1 MSFFYASRPLTTATS
16 IVSTAF
22 TRFTSTSSSSNR
34 SWYVVSFSRWPFA
47 KDGAADAFDAVEG
60 APRSCRRFAASTR
73 WPTNWSLKAVLVV
86 LVVLA
91 LLPVLAVLAVL
102 ALLARLAAEG
112 SLQNDDVAGE
122 QRGACGAGDGKTDA
136 FEKHLADVLDDCL
149 VVGVKVGGREGVQTL
164 DHDDKVIGGER
175 EAEEEN
181 GDGAGGGGGEGGGE
195 EIGEKEVCGGSVVRG
210 VWELDPVP
218 EKATGEIGEETR
230 SKFAVGGC

>member
-1 MSFFYASRPLTTATS
+1 MLA
-16 IVSTAF
+16 
-22 TRFTSTSSSSNR
+22 
-34 SWYVVSFSRWPFA
+34 
-47 KDGAADAFDAVEG
+47 
-60 APRSCRRFAASTR
+60 
-73 WPTNWSLKAVLVV
+73 V

-91 LLPVLAVLAVL
+91 LLPVLPVLAVL
-102 ALLARLAAEG
+102 AVLARLAAEG
-112 SLQNDDVAGE
+112 SLRNDDVAGE

-149 VVGVKVGGREGVQTL
+149 VVGVKVGGSEGVQTL

-181 GDGAGGGGGEGGGE
+181 GDGAGGGGGEGGGK

-230 SKFAVGGC
+230 IEFAVGGC

>member
-1 MSFFYASRPLTTATS
+1 MLA
-16 IVSTAF
+16 
-22 TRFTSTSSSSNR
+22 
-34 SWYVVSFSRWPFA
+34 
-47 KDGAADAFDAVEG
+47 
-60 APRSCRRFAASTR
+60 
-73 WPTNWSLKAVLVV
+73 V

-91 LLPVLAVLAVL
+91 LLPVLPVLAVL
-102 ALLARLAAEG
+102 AVLARLAAEG
-112 SLQNDDVAGE
+112 SLRNDDVAGE
-122 QRGACGAGDGKTDA
+122 QRGAADA

-149 VVGVKVGGREGVQTL
+149 VVGVKVGGSEGVQTL

-230 SKFAVGGC
+230 SEFAVGGC

>member
-1 MSFFYASRPLTTATS
+1 MLA
-16 IVSTAF
+16 
-22 TRFTSTSSSSNR
+22 
-34 SWYVVSFSRWPFA
+34 
-47 KDGAADAFDAVEG
+47 
-60 APRSCRRFAASTR
+60 
-73 WPTNWSLKAVLVV
+73 V

-91 LLPVLAVLAVL
+91 LLPVLPVLAVL
-102 ALLARLAAEG
+102 AVLARLAAEG
-112 SLQNDDVAGE
+112 SLRNDDVAGE
-122 QRGACGAGDGKTDA
+122 QRGACGAGDGKADA

-149 VVGVKVGGREGVQTL
+149 VVGVKVGGSEGVQTL

-230 SKFAVGGC
+230 SEFAVGGC

>member
-1 MSFFYASRPLTTATS
+1 MLA
-16 IVSTAF
+16 
-22 TRFTSTSSSSNR
+22 
-34 SWYVVSFSRWPFA
+34 
-47 KDGAADAFDAVEG
+47 
-60 APRSCRRFAASTR
+60 
-73 WPTNWSLKAVLVV
+73 V

-91 LLPVLAVLAVL
+91 LLPVLPVLAVLAVLALL

-230 SKFAVGGC
+230 SEFAVGGC